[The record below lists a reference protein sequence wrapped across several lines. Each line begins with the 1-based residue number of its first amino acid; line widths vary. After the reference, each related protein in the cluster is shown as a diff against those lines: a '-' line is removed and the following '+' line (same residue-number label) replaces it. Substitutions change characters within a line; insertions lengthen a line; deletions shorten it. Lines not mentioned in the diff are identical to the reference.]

1 MRQIFL
7 FIAFSFS
14 FHLFGQESKT
24 VSISPFLGVSVYSGI
39 HLKLIPSDENKM
51 VISGENIETVV
62 FTLKKDVLKIRHS
75 FDQILNPSN
84 TYVELHFTEELD
96 ALSSYQGT
104 TIETTAELKTTSMNI
119 KASEGSKQDLRIVAE
134 KIDSRVNSGANL
146 TLTGTTTSHDLSILG
161 GGIFEGETLQTEQT
175 KVKVTGGGLAYT
187 HASELLDATVS
198 VGGTVRVYGQPT
210 KLVTKKVVGGSIIE
224 MN

>member
-14 FHLFGQESKT
+14 LHLIGQESKT

-62 FTLKKDVLKIRHS
+62 FTLKKDILKIRHS

-96 ALSSYQGT
+96 ELSSYQGT

-146 TLTGTTTSHDLSILG
+146 TLAGTTTSHDLSILG
-161 GGIFEGETLQTEQT
+161 GGIFEGETLQTKQT
-175 KVKVTGGGLAYT
+175 KVKVT
-187 HASELLDATVS
+187 
-198 VGGTVRVYGQPT
+198 
-210 KLVTKKVVGGSIIE
+210 
-224 MN
+224 